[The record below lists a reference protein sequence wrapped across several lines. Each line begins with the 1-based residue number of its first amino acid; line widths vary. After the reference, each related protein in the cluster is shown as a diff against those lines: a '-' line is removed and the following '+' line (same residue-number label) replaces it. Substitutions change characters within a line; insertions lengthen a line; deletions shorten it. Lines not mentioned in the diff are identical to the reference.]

1 MDEEKAWKTGLED
14 YYVMKNNKKMKYGY
28 TTGSCA
34 AAAAKG
40 AASMLLGQRKLSQVD
55 LKTPKGILLH
65 LKLYEV
71 QL

>member
-1 MDEEKAWKTGLED
+1 MDEEKTWKTGLED

-40 AASMLLGQRKLSQVD
+40 AASVCCWGRESF
-55 LKTPKGILLH
+55 PRWI
-65 LKLYEV
+65 
-71 QL
+71 